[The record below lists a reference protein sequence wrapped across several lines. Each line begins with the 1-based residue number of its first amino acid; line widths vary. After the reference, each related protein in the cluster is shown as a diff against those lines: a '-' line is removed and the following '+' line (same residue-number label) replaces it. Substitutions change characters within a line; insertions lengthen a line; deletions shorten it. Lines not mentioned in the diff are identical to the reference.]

1 MIVEMRN
8 DADDR
13 DVEEVCAALRAVGGT
28 PRLIRWAA
36 AQRLVVSADLK
47 CAPGGLTDRAGVRR
61 VVQPSGD
68 FCLTSREFHS
78 AGTVVEVGGI
88 GIGGSEFVVIA
99 GPCAVESA
107 EQLREISDAVTEAG
121 AVILRGGAFKPRTSP
136 YSFQGLGMKGLR
148 LLDRRRRQTGLPVV
162 TEVMQPE
169 QVELVAASSDVLQIG
184 TRNMQNFPLLKEVGR
199 SRRPVLLKRGMCAT
213 VKEWLLAAEYVMA
226 EGNPHIVL
234 CERGIRT
241 FETASRFTL
250 DLTAVPIVRR
260 HSHLPVLI
268 DPSHATGHAYL
279 VGPMTLAAAA
289 AGADGVM
296 IDVHTDR
303 AAARCDGS
311 QALRPAEFKA
321 LVADLERLLSGFD
334 RKLARNPDG
343 PGAAGSLVPGRAVQP
358 PTRSAARW

>member
-1 MIVEMRN
+1 MRN
-8 DADDR
+8 DADAR
-13 DVEEVCAALRAVGGT
+13 DVEGVCAAVRAVGGT
-28 PRLIRWAA
+28 PRLVRWA
-36 AQRLVVSADLK
+36 AQRLVVSADLAR
-47 CAPGGLTDRAGVRR
+47 APGELTDRAGVRR

-68 FCLTSREFHS
+68 YRLTSREFR
-78 AGTVVEVGGI
+78 AMGTVVEVGGI
-88 GIGGSEFVVIA
+88 GIGGSDFVVIA
-99 GPCAVESA
+99 GPCAVESGP
-107 EQLREISDAVTEAG
+107 QLHEISDAVAEAG
-121 AVILRGGAFKPRTSP
+121 AAILRGGAFKPRTSP
-136 YSFQGLGMKGLR
+136 YSFQGLGRKGLR

-162 TEVMQPE
+162 TEVMQPDH
-169 QVELVAASSDVLQIG
+169 VEMVAASSDVLQIG

-226 EGNPHIVL
+226 EGNPHVVL

-241 FETASRFTL
+241 FEPASRFTL
-250 DLTAVPIVRR
+250 DLSAVPIVRR

-311 QALRPAEFKA
+311 QALRPAEFKT
-321 LVADLERLLSGFD
+321 LMADLERLLSGFD
-334 RKLARNPDG
+334 RRIAQP
-343 PGAAGSLVPGRAVQP
+343 P
-358 PTRSAARW
+358 PTRYAARR